1 MSGVADFRSDT
12 VTSPTA
18 RMYEAMLRAQVGD
31 DAHGDDATVMELEE
45 RFAKLFNKESALF
58 FPTGTMANQAAVASH
73 TLPGDEILIDEY
85 AHIFMYEGGA
95 LSRIANVQ
103 SRTLS
108 TNQGKYSFGSL
119 AHAVRGSSVHMPRT
133 SLICAEQS
141 HMFSGGSIL
150 PIEYLKE
157 LHAFALSRCIPVHLD
172 GARIFN
178 VLAETGLEPA
188 VYGETCDSLMISLT
202 KGLSCPV
209 GAVLVGDG
217 GFVERARRIRKWMGG
232 GLHQAGVIAAC
243 GLVALDELP
252 ERLAVDNALCRHLGG
267 FVLGLNGARMAQENI
282 DTNVLFLEVTH
293 PSLDA
298 PMVEAALS
306 DRGVRA
312 LALGDRLLRF
322 VTHRHLTE
330 SDVNNAGEALHQILK
345 NK

>member
-1 MSGVADFRSDT
+1 MWRGWRKFCKDLLRKVERRELPLQGCR
-12 VTSPTA
+12 VTP
-18 RMYEAMLRAQVGD
+18 
-31 DAHGDDATVMELEE
+31 
-45 RFAKLFNKESALF
+45 
-58 FPTGTMANQAAVASH
+58 
-73 TLPGDEILIDEY
+73 
-85 AHIFMYEGGA
+85 
-95 LSRIANVQ
+95 
-103 SRTLS
+103 
-108 TNQGKYSFGSL
+108 
-119 AHAVRGSSVHMPRT
+119 
-133 SLICAEQS
+133 AE
-141 HMFSGGSIL
+141 
-150 PIEYLKE
+150 
-157 LHAFALSRCIPVHLD
+157 
-172 GARIFN
+172 
-178 VLAETGLEPA
+178 
-188 VYGETCDSLMISLT
+188 
-202 KGLSCPV
+202 
-209 GAVLVGDG
+209 VGDG
-217 GFVERARRIRKWMGG
+217 GVVERARRIRKWMGG

-345 NK
+345 KK